1 MNDSLRLSIDKFKL
15 LESRIDSLE
24 KIVVR
29 NEVSETFF
37 SDILTSQLT
46 IFVVI
51 IGLIGLISFG
61 WVTQYLRLKVGAVRK
76 EFTAERER
84 IKIDFDRLTSKAAKT
99 DVNVHVSMFFI
110 CHILNQNEV
119 AILWCL
125 RLCNQFTENQVLYNE
140 KINDWINQ
148 IENQIPLVE
157 RSKFDERDVSEWRII
172 LQDLKQKSS
181 SEHKSKFAAIENKL
195 LKIYLG

>member
-110 CHILNQNEV
+110 SHILNQNEV

-181 SEHKSKFAAIENKL
+181 SEHKSKFAAIETKL